1 MTGVWRAFF
10 GCSVVLL
17 AFLALSA
24 PFVERGTGSYVIAVV
39 GAAML
44 LVILVSSAAFIYVDW
59 DPFEDLL
66 R

>member
-1 MTGVWRAFF
+1 MTAVWRAFF

-17 AFLALSA
+17 AFLVLSV
-24 PFVERGTGSYVIAVV
+24 PFLERGTGSYVIAVV
-39 GAAML
+39 GATML
-44 LVILVSSAAFIYVDW
+44 LVILVGSATFIHLDW

>member
-1 MTGVWRAFF
+1 MTAVWRVFF

-17 AFLALSA
+17 AFLALSV

-39 GAAML
+39 STAML
-44 LVILVSSAAFIYVDW
+44 LVILVSSATFIYLDW